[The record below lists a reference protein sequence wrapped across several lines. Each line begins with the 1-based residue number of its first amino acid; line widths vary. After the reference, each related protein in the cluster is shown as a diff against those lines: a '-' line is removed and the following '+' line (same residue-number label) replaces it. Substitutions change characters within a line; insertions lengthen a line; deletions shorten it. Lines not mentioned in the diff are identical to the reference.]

1 MCTALPA
8 GSTVALATDRVD
20 ASGLEAERIEDW
32 RKKLVDGDG
41 PLVAEIVLPSGA
53 EIHRSAELID
63 AVAAHVSAFMPVFQ
77 FLAWSRDNDFVKVR
91 VAMEKQASGEREK
104 LTQTFEAGARVTILS
119 GLFAGRAGYVTEID
133 AKGRAK
139 VMVGPVSFS
148 VDVKDLRA
156 T

>member
-1 MCTALPA
+1 M
-8 GSTVALATDRVD
+8 
-20 ASGLEAERIEDW
+20 
-32 RKKLVDGDG
+32 
-41 PLVAEIVLPSGA
+41 
-53 EIHRSAELID
+53 
-63 AVAAHVSAFMPVFQ
+63 FQ